1 MPGQSHAGAKHAK
14 SGLAAQTAFRRV
26 VPDDERVTV
35 RPMFGSVA
43 AFAGGQMFMCLFDN
57 ELYYR
62 LGGPDREALRTHGG
76 TPLEPMPGRP
86 MREYMSLPEWQ
97 LADAPAHEWGDKALG
112 YAISLGPKKK

>member
-1 MPGQSHAGAKHAK
+1 MPGQSHAGAKHAQ
-14 SGLAAQTAFRRV
+14 STPETQAAFRVV

-62 LGGPDREALRTHGG
+62 LGEADRTKLLAAGG
-76 TPLEPMPGRP
+76 GPLEPMPGRP
-86 MREYMSLPEWQ
+86 MKEYVALPDWR
-97 LADAPAHEWGDKALG
+97 AGTAPTHEWGDKALA

>member
-14 SGLAAQTAFRRV
+14 SGLARQTAFRRV

-62 LGGPDREALRTHGG
+62 LGEADRADLRDKGG
-76 TPLEPMPGRP
+76 ASLEPMPGRP
-86 MREYMSLPEWQ
+86 MREYTSLPDWQ
-97 LADAPAHEWGDKALG
+97 LGAAPTHEWGEKALA